1 MKMRRRIPI
10 VLVAVGLSSALLAP
24 APSKAQTTPTVLSD
38 VTVSSQPDSVTV
50 HVKTSR
56 EPKYRAELLDSPS
69 RLVIDLDNTVYAWRK
84 TPLPVGADPVK
95 QIRGSQYRKGVARVV
110 FELTRNVGYAIREEA
125 DGLAIVI
132 PTAPVTAAA
141 PQALPPKEAAAAP
154 APAPEPAKGAPE
166 AAPAPARV
174 AQAAQPAQPT
184 PAPANGSHLISFDFK
199 DADVVNLLRILAAES
214 GKNIVIGE
222 DVKGKMSITLR
233 NVPWDLA
240 FQTVLDTKG
249 LQRVVK
255 DGVIR
260 IVSTEQLI
268 KEREAQLRVEESKLK
283 AENDIRT
290 KAAEAKIKEQEA
302 IDRQRA
308 AEFALAEAQA
318 RGPLTEEAFRIAYAD
333 PGEVVQT
340 LQSILGLT
348 GGGTGACRILKDRKL
363 VTATGPGA
371 SLAGG
376 PPPIAM
382 PPFSALYGTAPP
394 PAPGAPTPTPTAEV
408 LAKGITIQ
416 AHCPTNSI
424 FIRHYETQ
432 IERIKKLIRE
442 KLDVPLPQVKI
453 EARMNELN
461 RTDFF
466 ALGVSWG
473 GGAVRRL
480 STGGDTLVG
489 QGVSGAVR
497 NPGGAI
503 TAPGTGIPPI
513 FFSQPSN
520 NPGLTLGNFL
530 PISAL
535 TGLPAGGNIVNFPVN
550 AGTFGT
556 PAGIAFGFLSRKI
569 NINLVLDALEA
580 QNKTTSLA
588 KPELVTVENAQATI
602 TLGSE
607 IPYATVSSAGTVV
620 QFKEALLSLDVTP
633 TIIREPG
640 DVTRVKM
647 IVNVENNSQGA
658 LVSTTGGDVPSI
670 NKRTASTQVIVKEGE
685 TLAIGGI
692 RQRQVQE
699 NVQKVPFLGNIPI
712 IGFFFRS
719 TARTTDPNREMVV
732 FITPYV
738 LKLDLAQTP
747 PAMPQK

>member
-10 VLVAVGLSSALLAP
+10 VLVAVGLTWALLAP
-24 APSKAQTTPTVLSD
+24 VSSEAQTTPTVLSD
-38 VTVSSQPDSVTV
+38 VTVTSQPDSVTV

-56 EPKYRAELLDSPS
+56 EPQYRAELIDSPS

-110 FELTRNVGYAIREEA
+110 FELTRSIGYAIREEE

-141 PQALPPKEAAAAP
+141 PTLPPKEAAAAPAP

-166 AAPAPARV
+166 AESASARV
-174 AQAAQPAQPT
+174 AQAAQPAQPA
-184 PAPANGSHLISFDFK
+184 PAPANGSHLISFACK
-199 DADVVNLLRILAAES
+199 HADVVNLLRILAAES

-260 IVSTEQLI
+260 IVSTEQLL

-302 IDRQRA
+302 IEKQRA

-318 RGPLTEEAFRIAYAD
+318 RGPLKEETIRLAYAD
-333 PGEVVQT
+333 PDELVKT
-340 LQSILGLT
+340 LQGILGLS
-348 GGGTGACRILKDRKL
+348 GGGAP
-363 VTATGPGA
+363 APG
-371 SLAGG
+371 SPGG

-382 PPFSALYGTAPP
+382 PPFSALYGTALPP
-394 PAPGAPTPTPTAEV
+394 V
-408 LAKGITIQ
+408 
-416 AHCPTNSI
+416 
-424 FIRHYETQ
+424 
-432 IERIKKLIRE
+432 
-442 KLDVPLPQVKI
+442 
-453 EARMNELN
+453 
-461 RTDFF
+461 
-466 ALGVSWG
+466 
-473 GGAVRRL
+473 
-480 STGGDTLVG
+480 
-489 QGVSGAVR
+489 
-497 NPGGAI
+497 
-503 TAPGTGIPPI
+503 

-535 TGLPAGGNIVNFPVN
+535 TGLPQGGNIVNFPIA
-550 AGTFGT
+550 AGQFGT

-588 KPELVTVENAQATI
+588 KPEVVTVENAKAII

-607 IPYATVSSAGTVV
+607 IPYATVSSAGTQV

-633 TIIREPG
+633 TVIREPG
-640 DVTRVKM
+640 DITRVKM
-647 IVNVENNSQGA
+647 VVNVQNNSVGA
-658 LVSTTGGDVPSI
+658 LVTTTGGDVPSI
-670 NKRTASTQVIVKEGE
+670 NRRTATTQVVVKEGE

-692 RQRQVQE
+692 RQRQVTE

-719 TARTTDPNREMVV
+719 TSRTTDPNREMVV

-747 PAMPQK
+747 PAPPQK